1 LKNIKSSSQQQSS
14 NASKQSVKNT
24 STSKSQTEKT
34 TGAKG
39 HKTAKT
45 GTLPKEKSAQTPRD
59 RNSASTK
66 NRFTSLEDIT
76 HMEINVP
83 YESDSSISDS

>member
-1 LKNIKSSSQQQSS
+1 MKNIKSSSQQHSS
-14 NASKQSVKNT
+14 VSKQSIKTT
-24 STSKSQTEKT
+24 STTKSQTEKT

-39 HKTAKT
+39 PKSAKP

-66 NRFTSLEDIT
+66 NRFASLEDMT